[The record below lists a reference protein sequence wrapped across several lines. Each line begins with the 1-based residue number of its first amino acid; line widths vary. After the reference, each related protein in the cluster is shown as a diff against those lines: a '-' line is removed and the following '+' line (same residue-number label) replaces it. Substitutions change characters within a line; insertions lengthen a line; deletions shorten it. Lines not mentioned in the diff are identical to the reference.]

1 MDPNDRLD
9 KRPFFKGFLAILVMT
24 GGIGLASFAPP
35 ASANATPGFEP
46 FMQSAGVWLLNQQ
59 RPDGSFP
66 NSVADPPTL
75 TFASVQS
82 PSGLGL
88 LSSWVA
94 TEDDDFLDA
103 AVAAGDFL
111 LNGGFRL
118 FPGTGEPEI
127 RTFDPLFFVRLSD
140 ATGDPA
146 YADFIQDNFWD
157 PLAAGTYGPDGD
169 WDIADYVAA
178 EISRRASVG
187 RAAAAWDLSLIAA
200 AAEEAGV
207 TDFRAGLAAGAREAL
222 GFAPDP
228 DYVLGSRGF
237 DLLGLAGAVW
247 MGALTGQ
254 SVTPTAGPWA
264 GLSLKDMAAALI
276 ANQAPRGSFLQSSAA
291 FSSPIDV
298 GQTVSQTTSFAL
310 LALDAI
316 DSTLYFSQ
324 ISRGLNSLIE
334 DFQVT
339 GGRISYFHPDADLG
353 TAGDTKPFPY
363 VSAYVLFSV
372 NETRDPEPFEPVPVP
387 IFGAWGLAVLLLM
400 MLSLG
405 WVAVRVRQ

>member
-1 MDPNDRLD
+1 MNPNERLD
-9 KRPFFKGFLAILVMT
+9 KRPFFKGFLAVLVMT
-24 GGIGLASFAPP
+24 GGVGLASVAPP

-46 FMQSAGVWLLNQQ
+46 FMQAAGNWLLGQQ
-59 RPDGSFP
+59 RIDGSFP
-66 NSVADPPTL
+66 NSAGDPSTL

-82 PSGLGL
+82 PSGLGM

-94 TEDDDFLDA
+94 TDDSDFLDS
-103 AVAAGDFL
+103 AVNAGDFL

-127 RTFDPLFFVRLSD
+127 RTFDPLFFVRLSA
-140 ATGDPA
+140 ATGDSD
-146 YADFIQDNFWD
+146 YADFIQDNFWT

-169 WDIADYVAA
+169 WGIAEYVAA
-178 EISRRASVG
+178 EINRRSGVG

-207 TDFRAGLAAGAREAL
+207 TGFRAGLAAGAREAL

-247 MGALTGQ
+247 IGALTGE

-264 GLSLKDMAAALI
+264 GLSLAGLANALI
-276 ANQAPRGSFLQSSAA
+276 AHQAPNGSFLQSSVA
-291 FSSPIDV
+291 FSNPIDA

-316 DSTLYFSQ
+316 DSTLYFDQ
-324 ISRGLNSLIE
+324 ITRGLNSLINE
-334 DFQVT
+334 FQVP

-353 TAGDTKPFPY
+353 AAGDTKPFPY
-363 VSAYVLFSV
+363 VHAYILFSV
-372 NETRDPEPFEPVPVP
+372 NETRDPEPFVPVPVP
-387 IFGAWGLAVLLLM
+387 IFGLWGLALLFM
-400 MLSLG
+400 AMLSLG
-405 WVAVRVRQ
+405 WVAVLRR